1 MESQKFPKVAIIA
14 YGNPL
19 RSDDGVGLQVAQLL
33 LGESSN
39 FETEI
44 ISVHQLTP
52 ELAEEAARASGVIF
66 IDASRTGEP
75 GKIVYTPVE
84 PDDGGELFSHS
95 LSPAQIIALCEQL
108 YGTKPAAFTV
118 SIAGRSFDYGDALSG
133 TLQDAVPAL
142 VAAVKEFVVRL
153 AVIPTT

>member
-1 MESQKFPKVAIIA
+1 MQSQTYARVAIIA

-19 RSDDGVGLQVAQLL
+19 RSDDGIGWHVAQLL
-33 LGESSN
+33 LGELSN

-52 ELAEEAARASGVIF
+52 ELAEQAARASGVIF

-75 GKIVYTPVE
+75 GKIVYAPVQ
-84 PDDGGELFSHS
+84 PNDGGELFSHS
-95 LSPAQIIALCEQL
+95 LGPAQMLALCEQL
-108 YGTKPAAFTV
+108 YGTKPEAFTV
-118 SIAGRSFDYGDALSG
+118 SIAGRSFEYGDALSG

-142 VAAVKEFVVRL
+142 VATVKELVVRL